1 MKREAILLVF
11 VLMSVLTA
19 GAQKE
24 VLNFIGKSTLIPGEF
39 TVDGKA
45 RMCVRVLQNDGSY
58 IYNIYNTKME
68 LETTLKA
75 PTATYSATRIHETAT
90 VYTPDMNNY
99 DASSAIWKTVS
110 SETQTKSCRINDID
124 DIYNMD
130 TNNIIT
136 DGDISVTQTLFNNDE
151 EWEFV
156 LTSGD
161 TNETIMG
168 QTTYNYDDNTVTLNR
183 YRTVSTQGLDIYNQ
197 NGQKLYSL
205 VDQYNSSLSLDKVLI
220 AEGKK
225 YISARGAYVRYGDYF
240 DKVCYVYLVNDSG
253 LVPVNPGVT
262 SIRGDVNND
271 GAVGMPDA
279 MFIVNKI
286 LNGKFPDE

>member
-19 GAQKE
+19 GAQKD
-24 VLNFIGKSTLIPGEF
+24 VLNYIGKSTLIPGEF
-39 TVDGKA
+39 TADGKA
-45 RMCVRVLQNDGSY
+45 RICVRVKQNDGSY

-75 PTATYSATRIHETAT
+75 PTATYSVTRINETAT
-90 VYTPDMNNY
+90 VFAPDMYNI
-99 DASSAIWKTVS
+99 DISTATWKTVS

-130 TNNIIT
+130 TNNIMT
-136 DGDISVTQTLFNNDE
+136 DCDISVTQTLFNNDE

-156 LTSGD
+156 LTTGD

-168 QTTYNYDDNTVTLNR
+168 QTTYNEDSKTATAYRV
-183 YRTVSTQGLDIYNQ
+183 RTVSTQGLDIYNQ
-197 NGQKLYSL
+197 NGQKLYSI
-205 VDQYNSSLSLDKVLI
+205 VDKYNSSLSIDKVLI

-225 YISARGAYVRYGDYF
+225 YISARGAYTGYGDYL
-240 DKVCYVYLVNDSG
+240 YNVYLVYDSG

>member
-39 TVDGKA
+39 TADGKA
-45 RMCVRVLQNDGSY
+45 RMCVRVKQNDGSY

-68 LETTLKA
+68 LETTFKS
-75 PTATYSATRIHETAT
+75 PTATYSVTRINETAT
-90 VYTPDMNNY
+90 VFAPDMYNI
-99 DASSAIWKTVS
+99 DISTATWTTVS

-130 TNNIIT
+130 TNNIMT
-136 DGDISVTQTLFNNDE
+136 DCDISVTQTLFNNDE

-156 LTSGD
+156 LTTGD

-168 QTTYNYDDNTVTLNR
+168 QTTYNEDSKTATAYRV
-183 YRTVSTQGLDIYNQ
+183 RTVSTQGLDIYNQ
-197 NGQKLYSL
+197 NGQKLYSI
-205 VDQYNSSLSLDKVLI
+205 VDKNNSSLSLYKVLI

-225 YISARGAYVRYGDYF
+225 YISVRGAYTTLDDYL
-240 DKVCYVYLVNDSG
+240 YNVYLVNDSG

>member
-39 TVDGKA
+39 TADGKA
-45 RMCVRVLQNDGSY
+45 RMCVRVKQNDGSY

-130 TNNIIT
+130 TNNIMT
-136 DGDISVTQTLFNNDE
+136 DCDISVTQTLFNNDE

-225 YISARGAYVRYGDYF
+225 YISARGAYTSDGYLYN
-240 DKVCYVYLVNDSG
+240 VYLVNDSG

>member
-39 TVDGKA
+39 TADGKA
-45 RMCVRVLQNDGSY
+45 RMCVRVKQNDGSY

-75 PTATYSATRIHETAT
+75 PTVTYSVTTIYETAT
-90 VYTPDMNNY
+90 VYATDLYNI
-99 DASSAIWKTVS
+99 DFSTATWKTVS
-110 SETQTKSCRINDID
+110 SETRTESYTINDID

-130 TNNIIT
+130 TNNIMT
-136 DGDISVTQTLFNNDE
+136 DCDISVTQTLFNNDE

-156 LTSGD
+156 LTTGEKN
-161 TNETIMG
+161 TTIMG
-168 QTTYNYDDNTVTLNR
+168 QTTYNEDSKTATAYRV
-183 YRTVSTQGLDIYNQ
+183 RTVSTQGLDIYNQ
-197 NGQKLYSL
+197 NGQKLYSI
-205 VDQYNSSLSLDKVLI
+205 VDKYNSSLSIDKVLI

-225 YISARGAYVRYGDYF
+225 YISARGAYTGYSDYL
-240 DKVCYVYLVNDSG
+240 YNVYLVNDSG

-262 SIRGDVNND
+262 SNRGDVNND
-271 GAVGMPDA
+271 GAVNMPDA